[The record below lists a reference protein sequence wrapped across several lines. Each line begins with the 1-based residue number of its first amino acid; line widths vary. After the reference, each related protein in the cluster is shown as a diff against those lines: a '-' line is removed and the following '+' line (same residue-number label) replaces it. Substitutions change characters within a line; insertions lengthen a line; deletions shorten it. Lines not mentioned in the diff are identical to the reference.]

1 MITELVTNYLRLLV
15 APNPGSDDAGRHQHL
30 DPGRPEPGSAGRR
43 RSGSARRRSPSAIL
57 SACRGQLAMIIL
69 THGHADHA
77 ESAAEL
83 AGRAECD
90 VRAADPA
97 LQIGRHGLI
106 DRDAILLGG
115 VVSRSSQ
122 PPATP
127 ATHARCCS
135 AVRTTT

>member
-1 MITELVTNYLRLLV
+1 MITELVTNYLRCSS
-15 APNPGSDDAGRHQHL
+15 PRIRSDDAGRHQHL
-30 DPGRPEPGSAGRR
+30 ILGDPSLAPPAVVDPGPLDEDHLSAL
-43 RSGSARRRSPSAIL
+43 L

-83 AGRAECD
+83 AGRADCD

-115 VVSRSSQ
+115 VVSRFSQ

-135 AVRTTT
+135 AVKTTT